1 MDGHLGP
8 LTALSRTPIHAQH
21 LRSSVRHPRLE
32 SVANHTPQVL
42 EAAREEQ
49 ADTELQSRRVLH
61 PRRECTPDRC
71 GEGNDQT
78 LRRLPRTDA
87 GRFGTCIIL
96 SGYRHEL
103 YNRRIGGARH
113 SQHIYEQ
120 SFESVAADVKFRKGT
135 PAQWAAYARGL
146 RGKMGGKGGVGRY
159 DRLGF
164 VHVDNR
170 GWKADWSG

>member
-1 MDGHLGP
+1 MPSVSVPLYGTPNWKKLQLERRKFWKQPAKNKLTKNFKADEFYCHDGSAPPIVAERAMVKLCDGYLEP
-8 LTALSRTPIHAQH
+8 MRTK
-21 LRSSVRHPRLE
+21 
-32 SVANHTPQVL
+32 
-42 EAAREEQ
+42 
-49 ADTELQSRRVLH
+49 
-61 PRRECTPDRC
+61 
-71 GEGNDQT
+71 
-78 LRRLPRTDA
+78 
-87 GRFGTCIIL
+87 FGTCVIL
-96 SGYRHEL
+96 SGYRHEV

-120 SFESVAADVKFRKGT
+120 SFDSVAADVKFRRGT

-159 DRLGF
+159 DRSGF